1 MPQKQSFSPIIT
13 GAVSIKNSP
22 PKVGVNITN
31 YQAFKCP
38 KCHAN
43 ISFNGQDI
51 DGNLMKFQKH
61 VIAHF
66 QDSLFSDVPFLPTYI
81 CPHGGPRYKHF
92 KNILP
97 FQKMNPIPLIN
108 EHNGNGTNL
117 REKNVS

>member
-13 GAVSIKNSP
+13 GAVSIKKSP
-22 PKVGVNITN
+22 PKGVNITN

-81 CPHGGPRYKHF
+81 CPHGGPRYETFKHHTVSGI
-92 KNILP
+92 K
-97 FQKMNPIPLIN
+97 
-108 EHNGNGTNL
+108 EHFENGANL
-117 REKNVS
+117 REQNVS

>member
-61 VIAHF
+61 VIAH
-66 QDSLFSDVPFLPTYI
+66 LCYKRTY
-81 CPHGGPRYKHF
+81 F
-92 KNILP
+92 KKLVAGFREMLRNFYL
-97 FQKMNPIPLIN
+97 LIQ
-108 EHNGNGTNL
+108 TDID
-117 REKNVS
+117 